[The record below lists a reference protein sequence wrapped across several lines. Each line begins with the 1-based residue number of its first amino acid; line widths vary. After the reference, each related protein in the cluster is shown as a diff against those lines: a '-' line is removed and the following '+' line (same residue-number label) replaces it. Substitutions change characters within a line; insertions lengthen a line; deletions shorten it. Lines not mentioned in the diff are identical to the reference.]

1 LKREHRVQHLEA
13 IIQQLESALHG
24 LRRLQ
29 VELARDVTP
38 VTDIGSRKKSARAQV
53 EEALSPARKVAKGR
67 LKDWTP
73 EDGDPNL
80 VRAVWKNKRLWPP

>member
-29 VELARDVTP
+29 VDLARDVTP
-38 VTDIGSRKKSARAQV
+38 VTDIGSRKKSGRAQV
-53 EEALSPARKVAKGR
+53 EEALSSARRVAEGR

-73 EDGDPNL
+73 EDCDPDL
-80 VRAVWKNKRLWPP
+80 VCAVWKNERFWPP

>member
-1 LKREHRVQHLEA
+1 LKKEHRIQHLEA

-38 VTDIGSRKKSARAQV
+38 VTSETSRKKSGRGS
-53 EEALSPARKVAKGR
+53 ALP
-67 LKDWTP
+67 
-73 EDGDPNL
+73 
-80 VRAVWKNKRLWPP
+80 